1 MKKVILAMLVSFVGL
16 NAMAAEEEVLNC
28 MVSKAVHPILLF
40 KDESTTYKG
49 ELKPGQFLVVASDG
63 TAGVMSKVSPEQMK
77 TRLVFRG
84 TILLTAVFLE
94 NVGSGTVAMAGNGV
108 SLWDGK
114 TGIAVTCGLNK

>member
-1 MKKVILAMLVSFVGL
+1 MKNVILAMLVSFVGL
-16 NAMAAEEEVLNC
+16 NAMAAEEALNC
-28 MVSKAVHPILLF
+28 MVSKAAHPLLLF

-49 ELKPGQFLVVASDG
+49 ELKPDQFLVVASDG
-63 TAGVMSKVSPEQMK
+63 TAGVMSEVSPEQRK

-94 NVGSGTVAMAGNGV
+94 NVGSGTVAMAGDGV